1 MKTILSKV
9 LNIRPARFL
18 VAAFFGALLLFS
30 HALPTF
36 AVSSSLTDGEEQLQQ
51 IEQESK
57 EVLKSNPR
65 SLEEVQ
71 ADTEGGLNGVQGK
84 ANINKMSNP
93 QNTGMAKSVEQQIDD
108 KLKELK

>member
-18 VAAFFGALLLFS
+18 VAAFLGAVLLFS
-30 HALPTF
+30 NALPSF
-36 AVSSSLTDGEEQLQQ
+36 AVSSSLTKGEDQLKQ
-51 IEQESK
+51 IEKESV

-84 ANINKMSNP
+84 ANKNKMSNP
-93 QNTGMAKSVEQQIDD
+93 QNTGMATSVEQQIDE